1 MTMNIAINEGSM
13 VLDWRAIN
21 KVASH
26 HSDEREVGPWTL
38 IVSKWRATWRDGD
51 KNMPTVM
58 VLGGICPTC
67 LGGQLL
73 LYLGFLAGGI
83 SFVQWSPLWTY
94 LATLH
99 RHEPNNP
106 RDTHRVVLN
115 IFYVKTGEL
124 MQDFE
129 GKGNKFAPGFSS
141 VAGPSWPVFR
151 LVQIPSKE
159 ELRQKNLYSVSD
171 VKMFWQNNGEY
182 LAVKVDRYTK
192 TKKSTTTGFELFQ
205 IKERHIPIEILE
217 LENKNDKIVAFAWEP
232 KGHRFA
238 IIHGDGAKPEIKAGK
253 CPLLVTCWPL
263 NCI

>member
-1 MTMNIAINEGSM
+1 ME
-13 VLDWRAIN
+13 
-21 KVASH
+21 K
-26 HSDEREVGPWTL
+26 
-38 IVSKWRATWRDGD
+38 
-51 KNMPTVM
+51 
-58 VLGGICPTC
+58 
-67 LGGQLL
+67 
-73 LYLGFLAGGI
+73 

-124 MQDFE
+124 MRDFE

-159 ELRQKNLYSVSD
+159 ELRQKNLFSVSD

-182 LAVKVDRYTK
+182 LAVKANGLYSSPAGRLIVFDGLKGFNGQLEFYNVDEHETMAIGEHFLATDVEWDPTGRPSSLLSPEKEEEIVKNLEYR
-192 TKKSTTTGFELFQ
+192 KKYEAEDQDVSLQLSEQDRL
-205 IKERHIPIEILE
+205 KSKLLE
-217 LENKNDKIVAFAWEP
+217 EEWDSLGLRCCKRRRKHSRCSGMEMPVFGSDLIDLTSFS
-232 KGHRFA
+232 
-238 IIHGDGAKPEIKAGK
+238 
-253 CPLLVTCWPL
+253 
-263 NCI
+263 